1 MSLPAYVEYRPPVDL
16 AAWVACFWQIAGGDA
31 EAGRLAHRVLPDGCA
46 DLVFETGS
54 TALVGPMSSAT
65 VVELCGRVD
74 VMGIRFRPGIIGAFA
89 GVAAGELLDAA
100 IPCADLSF
108 ALEVS
113 DAQLFASDTLPQRL
127 DLLARLCRRRI
138 SALSPPDQ
146 LIRHALACWTPT
158 GASDLPTVAAVNAAV
173 ALSER
178 AFERRFTR
186 LVGMPPVRYRR
197 LARFRRLLVQQR
209 TGHGDWATAAAG
221 AGYSDQAHL
230 VRDFRAFADMTP
242 TEWAKAQAAHAGFV
256 QDAAVTIV

>member
-1 MSLPAYVEYRPPVDL
+1 MTLPAYVEYRPPADL
-16 AAWVACFWQIAGGDA
+16 AAWVACFWQIVGGDA
-31 EAGRLAHRVLPDGCA
+31 DGGMVAHRVLPDGCA
-46 DLVFETGS
+46 DLVFEAGS
-54 TALVGPMSSAT
+54 TALVGPMSSAA
-65 VVELCGRVD
+65 VVELCGRID

-89 GVAAGELLDAA
+89 GMAADELLDAA
-100 IPCADLSF
+100 IPCRDLSF

-113 DAQLFASDTLPQRL
+113 DAQLFASEELPQRL
-127 DLLARLCRRRI
+127 DLLARLCHRRI
-138 SALSPPDQ
+138 STLSPPDP
-146 LIRHALACWTPT
+146 LIRQALACWLPS
-158 GASDLPTVAAVNAAV
+158 GASDLPTVAAVNAVV

-197 LARFRRLLVQQR
+197 LARFRRLLAQQR
-209 TGHGDWATAAAG
+209 GHGDWATSAA

-230 VRDFRAFADMTP
+230 VRDFRAFADVTP

>member
-1 MSLPAYVEYRPPVDL
+1 MALPTYVEYRPPADL
-16 AAWVACFWQIAGGDA
+16 ATWVVCFWQIVGCDADGGT
-31 EAGRLAHRVLPDGCA
+31 LAHRVLPDGCA
-46 DLVFETGS
+46 DLVFEAGS
-54 TALVGPMSSAT
+54 TALVGPMSSAA
-65 VVELCGRVD
+65 VVELRGRVD

-89 GVAAGELLDAA
+89 GMAADQLLDAA
-100 IPCADLSF
+100 IPDGDLPF

-113 DAQLFASDTLPQRL
+113 DAQLFTVEAMVRRL
-127 DLLARLCRRRI
+127 DLLARLCRTRI
-138 SALSPPDQ
+138 ATLSPPDP
-146 LIRHALACWTPT
+146 LIRHALACWRPT
-158 GASDLPTVAAVNAAV
+158 GALDLPTVSAVTAVV

-197 LARFRRLLVQQR
+197 LARFRRLLAQQR
-209 TGHGDWATAAAG
+209 SGHGDWATSAAA

-230 VRDFRAFADMTP
+230 VRDFRAFANVTP

>member
-1 MSLPAYVEYRPPVDL
+1 MTLPAYVEYRPPVEL

-31 EAGRLAHRVLPDGCA
+31 VGSLAHRVLPDGCA
-46 DLVFETGS
+46 DLVFEAGS

-65 VVELCGRVD
+65 VVELCGPVD
-74 VMGIRFRPGIIGAFA
+74 VMGIRFRPGTIGAFA

-100 IPCADLSF
+100 IPCGDLPF

-113 DAQLFASDTLPQRL
+113 DAQLFASEAPAQRL
-127 DLLARLCRRRI
+127 DLLTRLCRRRI
-138 SALSPPDQ
+138 SMLSPPDP
-146 LIRHALACWTPT
+146 LIRHALACWLPT
-158 GASDLPTVAAVNAAV
+158 GASDLPTVAAVTAAV

-186 LVGMPPVRYRR
+186 LVGMPPMRYRR
-197 LARFRRLLVQQR
+197 LARFRRLLAQR
-209 TGHGDWATAAAG
+209 RTAHGNWATAAAA

-230 VRDFRAFADMTP
+230 VRDFRAFAGVTP

>member
-1 MSLPAYVEYRPPVDL
+1 MTFPTYVEYRPPADL
-16 AAWVACFWQIAGGDA
+16 APWVACFWQIAGGAD
-31 EAGRLAHRVLPDGCA
+31 GITLAHRVLPDGCA
-46 DLVFETGS
+46 DLVFEAGS
-54 TALVGPMSSAT
+54 TALVGPMSGAT

-89 GVAAGELLDAA
+89 RLAADELLDAA
-100 IPCADLSF
+100 IPSTDLAF

-113 DAQLFASDTLPQRL
+113 DAQLFASAALAQRL
-127 DLLARLCRRRI
+127 DLLIRLCRRRI
-138 SALSPPDQ
+138 STLSPPDP
-146 LIRHALACWTPT
+146 LIRHALARWLPAGTF
-158 GASDLPTVAAVNAAV
+158 DLPTVAAVNATV

-197 LARFRRLLVQQR
+197 LARFRRLLTLQR
-209 TGHGDWATAAAG
+209 TVHGDWAAAAG
-221 AGYSDQAHL
+221 VAGYSDQAHL
-230 VRDFRAFADMTP
+230 VRDFRAFADVTP